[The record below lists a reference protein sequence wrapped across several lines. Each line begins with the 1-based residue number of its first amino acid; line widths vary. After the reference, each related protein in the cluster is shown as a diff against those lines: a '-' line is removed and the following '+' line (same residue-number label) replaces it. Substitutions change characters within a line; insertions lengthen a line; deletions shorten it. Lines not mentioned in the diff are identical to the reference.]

1 MSASRFYAFGHL
13 LVVSVSCLLSLSLNS
28 DAYVGA
34 IKLHPRQDGTSSDT
48 LRNITID
55 LNSQMILNASTSV
68 GDLGAKDGDSM
79 GLASL
84 WGFVNFTMSGNWS
97 NNGLGYS
104 GSYWWTR
111 DPNARATLTFRGV
124 AAYYAAPLSF
134 GATKDQ
140 NVSTLI
146 ELDTL
151 PSLVNF
157 TSPYTLPVGANTST
171 IPGLE
176 QNGTTRAL
184 WGQTGLADEEHTMV
198 ISVGERD
205 QFAILDTLI
214 YTVVINST
222 SASSAVSAS
231 SSKGTTLRIAL
242 ATCLS
247 VVCAALLV
255 ALFLWYRRRS
265 AVMRRGSGGV
275 SRWVGTRWVET
286 DATRPDAVDSK
297 AEARALEMDKIE
309 RA

>member
-1 MSASRFYAFGHL
+1 MSASRFFSLSPL
-13 LVVSVSCLLSLSLNS
+13 LVAVSCLLSLSP

-34 IKLHPRQDGTSSDT
+34 IKLHPRQDETSSDT
-48 LRNITID
+48 LRNITIN
-55 LNSQMILNASTSV
+55 LNSEMILNASTSV
-68 GDLGAKDGDSM
+68 GGLGIEDGDSM

-84 WGFVNFTMSGNWS
+84 WGYVNFTMSGNWS

-111 DPNARATLTFRGV
+111 DPNARATLKFRGV

-134 GATKDQ
+134 GTTTNQ

-157 TSPYTLPVGANTST
+157 TSPYELVVGGNTST
-171 IPGLE
+171 VTGLE
-176 QNGTTRAL
+176 QNGTVRAL
-184 WGQTGLADEEHTMV
+184 WGQTGLADEVHTMV

-205 QFAILDTLI
+205 QYAILDTLI

-265 AVMRRGSGGV
+265 ALRRRGSGGV
-275 SRWVGTRWVET
+275 SKWVGTRWVET
-286 DATRPDAVDSK
+286 DATRPEGLDSK